1 MQDKIMLDARDVA
14 DMLGIKLYLAYKI
27 IRDCNNALKSSGK
40 LTIRGKVNKAYL
52 IKQIDVSD
60 M

>member
-1 MQDKIMLDARDVA
+1 MLDARDVA